1 MPEMFLHTATVY
13 TITEDIE
20 TAEIV
25 SNITVLRGVL
35 FQGAKAANV
44 RTSGLDGADSVN
56 LYIPFTA
63 SATDGVTGM
72 DKTYITPVAFSA
84 ALDKSTLWTMEP
96 GTTFFVKGEF
106 VNPKLTFQEINR
118 KYDNVHL
125 ITKVDTFDYGDLR
138 HFEVGGR

>member
-1 MPEMFLHTATVY
+1 MSDMFPHTVTIY

-35 FQGAKAANV
+35 FQGSKGTNV
-44 RTSGLDGADSVN
+44 RTSGLDGADAVN
-56 LYIPFTA
+56 LYIPFSA

-72 DKTYITPVAFSA
+72 DKSYISPVAFSA

-96 GTTFFVKGEF
+96 GNTFFVKGEF
-106 VNPKLTFQEINR
+106 VNTKLTFQEINR
-118 KYDNVHL
+118 KFDNVHL
-125 ITKVDTFDYGDLR
+125 ITKIDIFDYGDLQ